1 MGFGYGA
8 GAYQQVRSHGAAE
21 TADAHG
27 LITMLM
33 DGVLERLT
41 QARGHMLRGEVAA
54 KGELITRCMDIV
66 SELRGSLDTKVET
79 PLVER
84 LGALY
89 DYMGLRLLQA
99 NLHNDPDALDEV
111 SRLLQ
116 PVRDAWVRIPLDAR
130 HPPRPVQAVP

>member
-33 DGVLERLT
+33 DGALERLT
-41 QARGHMLRGEVAA
+41 KARGHMLRGEVAA

-66 SELRGSLDTKVET
+66 SELRGSLDPKAET
-79 PLVER
+79 PLVEQ

-89 DYMGLRLLQA
+89 DYIGLRLLQA

-130 HPPRPVQAVP
+130 RPPRPVQAVP